1 MLNAAGFAAGSIDLV
16 VDATPVQL
24 GRITSH
30 GANSRCPIMVNMS
43 HPSQDVTHTM

>member
-16 VDATPVQL
+16 VDITPVQL
-24 GRITSH
+24 GRITWH

-43 HPSQDVTHTM
+43 HPNQDITYTV